1 MSDSVL
7 DTAVLSKPHGK
18 EKAVVV
24 NPFLVFDDSSCTDGT
39 QDMVSESVSDKHDE
53 WGYVQEVTPSAV
65 HSLSGARRKQTSDTP
80 WHRFV
85 SAQMPKY
92 KGSGMSSQEV
102 MKELGKAWHAARHAR
117 IS

>member
-7 DTAVLSKPHGK
+7 DTAAPSKPHGE
-18 EKAVVV
+18 EKAVVI
-24 NPFLVFDDSSCTDGT
+24 NPFLVFEDSSCTDGA
-39 QDMVSESVSDKHDE
+39 QDSLSDKHDE

-65 HSLSGARRKQTSDTP
+65 HPLSGVRRKQTSHTP

-102 MKELGKAWHAARHAR
+102 MKELGKAWQAARHAR
-117 IS
+117 VS